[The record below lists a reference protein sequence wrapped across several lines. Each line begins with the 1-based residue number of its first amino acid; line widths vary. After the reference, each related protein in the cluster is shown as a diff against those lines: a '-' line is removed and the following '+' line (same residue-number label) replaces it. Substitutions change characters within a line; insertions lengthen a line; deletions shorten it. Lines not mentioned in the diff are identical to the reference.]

1 MAICTGTVFTGG
13 NQSQYIKFQGS
24 DIIAVEGVNTVE
36 RLIASDLR
44 IPYKQLLKSRVILTA
59 GKTNYL
65 FNFLGMGDNAT
76 FIAIKAT
83 YNSASVNEEDNYILW
98 NYYDDFSNQYPMDQ
112 FMMLTGNSTHRIKQ
126 LYLHNPNIKY
136 AVTLDVMVASIDDTY
151 SFFPDTVNQTATT
164 FTDLL
169 YTYITSLIVGE
180 SIVINDSS
188 FNPLV
193 YIQLSNIN
201 SITRTLNYLSIDDD
215 ALGTILL
222 VFTDED
228 NAAQATSRLT
238 YALSNPSVDLGS
250 LSADTESPI
259 VYWYSN
265 VDDNPVNDWI
275 SFNGSTGSAF
285 STFDGNTFST
295 SISLTDYPTLN
306 KDTLIGLLV
315 DHVDDNRDGLISLTA
330 SNLIITAPTLNVITS
345 ITVSGTYSLSLDLT
359 DLALNNLDG
368 VILTLDIQP

>member
-169 YTYITSLIVGE
+169 YTYITSLIG
-180 SIVINDSS
+180 I
-188 FNPLV
+188 
-193 YIQLSNIN
+193 
-201 SITRTLNYLSIDDD
+201 
-215 ALGTILL
+215 
-222 VFTDED
+222 
-228 NAAQATSRLT
+228 
-238 YALSNPSVDLGS
+238 GS
-250 LSADTESPI
+250 
-259 VYWYSN
+259 
-265 VDDNPVNDWI
+265 
-275 SFNGSTGSAF
+275 
-285 STFDGNTFST
+285 
-295 SISLTDYPTLN
+295 
-306 KDTLIGLLV
+306 
-315 DHVDDNRDGLISLTA
+315 
-330 SNLIITAPTLNVITS
+330 
-345 ITVSGTYSLSLDLT
+345 
-359 DLALNNLDG
+359 
-368 VILTLDIQP
+368 